1 MSRHRL
7 VRNINIQDELDDD
20 ALSDGGDEVT
30 DEQYAQL
37 ESGLTH
43 VRAVMGD
50 EAISA
55 LDDGVI
61 KDALW
66 EHYFDVEKAVAW
78 LYEEQERRIAVK
90 ERKVLLLLRS
100 YIALPPSKSH
110 WWDRFRRKGDDEQE
124 VHHNGQGTSG
134 HYEPPYS
141 ATEAGLYPEDIERP
155 RGPLIMLAQ
164 HGQYQPD
171 YCPEDCTA
179 CSPDMDP
186 DDLPMGFMP
195 LPSRLST
202 ITELTERTEPSCP
215 RHSRQQLAHS
225 ARASLSTDTTSSY
238 GPRSDRYS
246 NMYHPKQPLD
256 PNEIPPSPS
265 PSAVHRLSTYESAP
279 SALPTE
285 SGSEASSDT
294 PRLPAPSLSV
304 PPVDTIPDIPDSL
317 SKVSDVPPPPPE
329 KDFPSRRQPA
339 KRSKLATL
347 ASSRASTISSS
358 RSSALETTSVLTYP
372 ALRPSPES
380 RLSYA
385 SRGTTVKTPPS
396 EASENSEGTIRGT
409 PAPSEKSASSA
420 RTPSTTPLSMSSHV
434 RRAIDKAMELEQQN
448 GREETPRALAKS
460 VSKTSISTARP
471 LETSPSFSGGTPE
484 TSVVRNGSGVQAR
497 PQSKLAKLAQAKA
510 NGAVPLIPKSI
521 PCAPPVSLPKP
532 RTEYLTPIANGATAT
547 TAITTSY
554 QTLHSLSTPRTPQPV
569 PLVQMTGTEAKQSK
583 LASKAKK
590 AQAKPS
596 SHSSATDDE
605 GSTPTQ
611 SPLFL
616 SKPCHSR
623 ALPSAFASLL
633 LDDRLTSPEADKHR
647 KPPRYGR
654 EELKLVDTYSPQSR
668 STLDLDAGGQRRRH
682 HTKPNLPDMT
692 VQLGFAFDV
701 PSPDDVVFNARRG
714 TSLAQQQ

>member
-7 VRNINIQDELDDD
+7 VRNINIQDDD

-43 VRAVMGD
+43 VRAIMGD

-78 LYEEQERRIAVK
+78 LYEEQGRRIAAK
-90 ERKVLLLLRS
+90 ERKAFPR
-100 YIALPPSKSH
+100 SKSR
-110 WWDRFRRKGDDEQE
+110 WWNRFRRKGDDEQE
-124 VHHNGQGTSG
+124 VHHNGQGTSSQ
-134 HYEPPYS
+134 HQLPYS
-141 ATEAGLYPEDIERP
+141 AAEAEDLDRP

-164 HGQYQPD
+164 HGHYQPD
-171 YCPEDCTA
+171 YCPEDCMA
-179 CSPDMDP
+179 CSPDVDP
-186 DDLPMGFMP
+186 NDLPMGFMP
-195 LPSRLST
+195 RASRLST
-202 ITELTERTEPSCP
+202 ITELTERTEPSCH
-215 RHSRQQLAHS
+215 RHSRQQLGYT

-238 GPRSDRYS
+238 GQVIGPRSGRYS
-246 NMYHPKQPLD
+246 NMCYPTPPLD

-265 PSAVHRLSTYESAP
+265 PSAAYRLSTYESAP

-285 SGSEASSDT
+285 TGSEASSDS
-294 PRLPAPSLSV
+294 PRLPPPSVSV

-317 SKVSDVPPPPPE
+317 SKFSDVPPPPPE

-347 ASSRASTISSS
+347 ASSRASTVSSS

-385 SRGTTVKTPPS
+385 SRATTVKTPP
-396 EASENSEGTIRGT
+396 SENSEGTIRGI
-409 PAPSEKSASSA
+409 PPPSEKSASSA
-420 RTPSTTPLSMSSHV
+420 RTPSTTPSSMSSHV

-448 GREETPRALAKS
+448 GREEPAHALAKS
-460 VSKTSISTARP
+460 LSNASISTAKP
-471 LETSPSFSGGTPE
+471 LETSPSLSGGTPE
-484 TSVVRNGSGVQAR
+484 KSVVRDESVVQSR

-521 PCAPPVSLPKP
+521 PRPSPVSLPKP

-554 QTLHSLSTPRTPQPV
+554 QTLHSLSTSRTPQPV
-569 PLVQMTGTEAKQSK
+569 PPVQMTGTTEAKQSK

-596 SHSSATDDE
+596 PHSSATDDE

-616 SKPCHSR
+616 SKSCHSR

-647 KPPRYGR
+647 KSPRYGR
-654 EELKLVDTYSPQSR
+654 EELKLVDMYSPQSR
-668 STLDLDAGGQRRRH
+668 STLDFDVDGQRRRRH
-682 HTKPNLPDMT
+682 PKPNLPDMPA
-692 VQLGFAFDV
+692 QLGFAFDV
-701 PSPDDVVFNARRG
+701 PSPDDLVFNARRG
-714 TSLAQQQ
+714 TSLAQRQ

>member
-78 LYEEQERRIAVK
+78 LYEEQERRIAAK
-90 ERKVLLLLRS
+90 ERK
-100 YIALPPSKSH
+100 ALPRSKSH
-110 WWDRFRRKGDDEQE
+110 WWERFRRKGDEEQE
-124 VHHNGQGTSG
+124 VHQNGKGTSG

-171 YCPEDCTA
+171 YCPEDCMA

-215 RHSRQQLAHS
+215 RHSRQQLARS
-225 ARASLSTDTTSSY
+225 VRASQSTDTTSSY
-238 GPRSDRYS
+238 GQVLGPHPDHYS
-246 NMYHPKQPLD
+246 NMYYPKRPLD

-265 PSAVHRLSTYESAP
+265 PSAVHRLSIYESAP

-285 SGSEASSDT
+285 SGSEATSDS
-294 PRLPAPSLSV
+294 PKLPAPSISV

-347 ASSRASTISSS
+347 ASSRVSTISSS

-385 SRGTTVKTPPS
+385 SRGTTVETPPS
-396 EASENSEGTIRGT
+396 ETSEKSEGTVRGI
-409 PAPSEKSASSA
+409 PAPSEKSVSSA
-420 RTPSTTPLSMSSHV
+420 RTPSTTPSSMSSHV

-448 GREETPRALAKS
+448 GREETPRAPAKS
-460 VSKTSISTARP
+460 VSKASISTTKP
-471 LETSPSFSGGTPE
+471 PETSPSLSGGTPE
-484 TSVVRNGSGVQAR
+484 TSVVRNESGVQAR

-521 PCAPPVSLPKP
+521 PRAPPVSLPKP

-554 QTLHSLSTPRTPQPV
+554 QTLHSLSTARTPQPV
-569 PLVQMTGTEAKQSK
+569 PLVQMTSTEGKQSK

-590 AQAKPS
+590 AQTKPC

-605 GSTPTQ
+605 GSIPTQ

-633 LDDRLTSPEADKHR
+633 LDDRLTSLEADKHR
-647 KPPRYGR
+647 KTPRYGR

-668 STLDLDAGGQRRRH
+668 STLDLDAGGQRRCH

-701 PSPDDVVFNARRG
+701 PSPDDIVFNARRG